1 MLIVMSLCF
10 VALAA
15 RLTYVQGF
23 NAKRYAA
30 ISQSQRLHTEPLPGA
45 RGAIFDRN
53 GRELALSVRQS
64 TIWANPRLVTDPAA
78 LADAL
83 APVLQIDAAQL
94 RDKLSR
100 DAAFIYLARTVPDAV
115 AAQVKA
121 LNLPGIFLI
130 DEPKRFTPA
139 SDLAA
144 PLLGKVGTDN
154 QGLSGLELQFEKTLA
169 GRQGEMVVEQDPS
182 GVPYP
187 GGVRKTTPSKRGD
200 DLVLTIDRS
209 LQYQAEQTL
218 SNEIVTSHAKGGMA
232 LVMDTKSGDILASA
246 SLVSDP
252 SGGPPQQATDD
263 LAVTRVFEPGSVA
276 KLITIGAAL
285 EQRVIK
291 PDDALLVPGTIKV
304 GDHVFSEH
312 DPHPTQRWTIT
323 DIVANSSNV
332 GSIMIGQKLG
342 KDNLDRYLR
351 NFGFG
356 QVTGLGTPGE
366 SEGIM
371 LDPKKWSGTSIATI
385 PIGQGIAVTATQVL
399 AAYNTVANGG
409 VYVAPKL
416 VKATVDAYGAEHAT
430 PAAAQHRV
438 ISTKTA
444 AQLTAMLTEV
454 TRVGTGTL
462 ARIDGYTVAGKT
474 GTARK
479 PLEGA
484 RGYKEGAYVS
494 SFAGFV
500 PAEKPAFTSLVVL
513 DEPTPI
519 YGGLVSAPP
528 FAEIARYALRQFRV
542 PPPVAGP
549 IAVVPAADP
558 TAAKAAGDAGDVDPG
573 AGSTTTLPGRPA
585 QPATGPGSPAVTLPP
600 KTP

>member
-1 MLIVMSLCF
+1 MLVAMVLCF
-10 VALAA
+10 VALVA
-15 RLTYVQGF
+15 RLAYVQGF

-30 ISQSQRLHTEPLPGA
+30 ISESQRLHTEPLPGA

-64 TIWANPRLVTDPAA
+64 TIWANPRLVTDPATQA
-78 LADAL
+78 EAL
-83 APVLQIDAAQL
+83 APVLQIDAGQL

-115 AAQVKA
+115 ASQVKA
-121 LNLPGIFLI
+121 LDLPGIFLI

-154 QGLSGLELQFEKTLA
+154 EGLSGLELQFEKTLA
-169 GRQGEMVVEQDPS
+169 GRQGEVVVEQDPS

-218 SNEIVTSHAKGGMA
+218 ANEIVTSHAKGGMA
-232 LVMDTKSGDILASA
+232 LVMDAKSGEILASA
-246 SLVSDP
+246 SLIADP
-252 SGGPPQQATDD
+252 NGGPPQQAPDD
-263 LAVTRVFEPGSVA
+263 LSVTRVYEPGSVA

-285 EQRVIK
+285 EQRTIK
-291 PDDALLVPGTIKV
+291 PDDSLLVPGTIKV

-342 KDNLDRYLR
+342 KDNLDKYFRS
-351 NFGFG
+351 FGFG

-366 SEGIM
+366 SRGLM

-385 PIGQGIAVTATQVL
+385 PIGQGIAVTSTQVL

-416 VKATVDAYGAEHAT
+416 VKATVDAYGVEHAT
-430 PAAAQHRV
+430 PASVQRRV
-438 ISTKTA
+438 ISAKTA

-454 TRVGTGTL
+454 TRVGTGQA

-484 RGYKEGAYVS
+484 RGYKEGAYMS

-528 FAEIARYALRQFRV
+528 FAEIARYALRQFRIPPPIAAQIANV
-542 PPPVAGP
+542 PP
-549 IAVVPAADP
+549 ADP
-558 TAAKAAGDAGDVDPG
+558 TAAKSSGDAGDVDAG
-573 AGSTTTLPGRPA
+573 AVSTTTLPGRPA
-585 QPATGPGSPAVTLPP
+585 QPATGPGSPAVTPP
-600 KTP
+600 SKTP